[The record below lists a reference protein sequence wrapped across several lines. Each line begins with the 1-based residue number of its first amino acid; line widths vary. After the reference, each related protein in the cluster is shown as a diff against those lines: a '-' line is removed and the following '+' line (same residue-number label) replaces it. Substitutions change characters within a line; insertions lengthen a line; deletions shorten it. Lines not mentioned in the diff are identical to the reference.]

1 MQTRK
6 RTRGDVVVLSL
17 KGGLTAGS
25 SVLELRREID
35 EAMGQG
41 HRDVVLD
48 LAGLSGLDAGGLGA
62 LVASHTAL
70 TSQGGRLTLTRV
82 PERIRHLL
90 RLFKL
95 SAVIECSENNRR
107 HSCDEPARTTHGVT
121 GDLKPTVPA
130 AVS

>member
-1 MQTRK
+1 MQTRR
-6 RTRGDVVVLSL
+6 RTRDDLVVLSL

-25 SVLELRREID
+25 SVLELRREIG
-35 EAMGQG
+35 EAIGQG

-48 LAGLSGLDAGGLGA
+48 LAGLRDLDAGGLGA

-70 TSQGGRLTLTRV
+70 TGQGGRLTLTRV

-90 RLFKL
+90 RLSKL

-107 HSCDEPARTTHGVT
+107 HSCDETERTTHGVT
-121 GDLKPTVPA
+121 CDLKPIVPA